1 MTIISSF
8 SEAAGKT
15 RCMRRNAEDYV
26 QVWPEAY
33 AETDLKALWK
43 NIAQKS
49 EGRVK
54 KRRFFHAPF
63 VVASLFSA
71 VFAGGYILGAAD
83 AFWGGGIIL
92 VC

>member
-1 MTIISSF
+1 
-8 SEAAGKT
+8 
-15 RCMRRNAEDYV
+15 MRRNAEEDAGNYV
-26 QVWPEAY
+26 QVLPEAY

-71 VFAGGYILGAAD
+71 VFAGEYILWAAD
-83 AFWGGGIIL
+83 AFCGGGIIL
-92 VC
+92 IW

>member
-1 MTIISSF
+1 MKQPGKNALYA
-8 SEAAGKT
+8 EEDAG
-15 RCMRRNAEDYV
+15 NYV
-26 QVWPEAY
+26 QVLPEAY
-33 AETDLKALWK
+33 AETDWKALWK

-71 VFAGGYILGAAD
+71 VFA
-83 AFWGGGIIL
+83 WG
-92 VC
+92 

>member
-1 MTIISSF
+1 MKQPGKNALYA
-8 SEAAGKT
+8 EEDAG
-15 RCMRRNAEDYV
+15 NYV
-26 QVWPEAY
+26 QVLPEAY

-63 VVASLFSA
+63 VLAFDLSLLS
-71 VFAGGYILGAAD
+71 LR
-83 AFWGGGIIL
+83 
-92 VC
+92 

>member
-1 MTIISSF
+1 MKLSGKNALYA
-8 SEAAGKT
+8 EEDAG
-15 RCMRRNAEDYV
+15 NYV
-26 QVWPEAY
+26 QVLPEAY
-33 AETDLKALWK
+33 AETDLKALWN

-71 VFAGGYILGAAD
+71 VFA
-83 AFWGGGIIL
+83 WG
-92 VC
+92 

>member
-1 MTIISSF
+1 MKQP
-8 SEAAGKT
+8 GKT
-15 RCMRRNAEDYV
+15 ALYAEEDAGNYV

-33 AETDLKALWK
+33 AETDMKALWK

-71 VFAGGYILGAAD
+71 VFA
-83 AFWGGGIIL
+83 WG
-92 VC
+92 

>member
-1 MTIISSF
+1 MKQRIAENLQTHA
-8 SEAAGKT
+8 EEDAG
-15 RCMRRNAEDYV
+15 NYV
-26 QVWPEAY
+26 QVLPEAY

-71 VFAGGYILGAAD
+71 VFA
-83 AFWGGGIIL
+83 WG
-92 VC
+92 

>member
-1 MTIISSF
+1 
-8 SEAAGKT
+8 
-15 RCMRRNAEDYV
+15 MRRNAEEDAGNYV
-26 QVWPEAY
+26 QVLPETY

-71 VFAGGYILGAAD
+71 VSA
-83 AFWGGGIIL
+83 WG
-92 VC
+92 

>member
-1 MTIISSF
+1 MKQPGKNALYA
-8 SEAAGKT
+8 EEDAG
-15 RCMRRNAEDYV
+15 NYV
-26 QVWPEAY
+26 QVLPEAY
-33 AETDLKALWK
+33 VETDLKALWK

-71 VFAGGYILGAAD
+71 VFA
-83 AFWGGGIIL
+83 WG
-92 VC
+92 

>member
-1 MTIISSF
+1 
-8 SEAAGKT
+8 
-15 RCMRRNAEDYV
+15 MRMNAEEDAGNYV
-26 QVWPEAY
+26 QVLPEAY
-33 AETDLKALWK
+33 VETDLKALWK

-71 VFAGGYILGAAD
+71 VFA
-83 AFWGGGIIL
+83 WG
-92 VC
+92 